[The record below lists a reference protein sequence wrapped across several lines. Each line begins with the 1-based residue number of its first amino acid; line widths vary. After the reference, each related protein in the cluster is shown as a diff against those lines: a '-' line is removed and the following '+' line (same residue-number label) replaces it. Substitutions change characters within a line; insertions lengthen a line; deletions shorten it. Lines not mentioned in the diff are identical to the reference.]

1 MSWWKRL
8 RGGGAPPSSPKCLD
22 AVRLDMPG
30 WTEEANGGDFR
41 VWRDSSSDVLS
52 LSIMDASLDLSEI
65 SNEAALQHWSRELA
79 ESRDAGLIEVRA
91 ARVHLG
97 PAGSLIYKRLEE
109 RAFIFTG
116 MLFIPTAE
124 GSLVWTIVAGERG
137 TTGVREAV
145 ITAELMNA
153 GKLTIQEYERSWAQ
167 DPYEPTYRGKDRR
180 VLRFVSDS
188 DCYDERFPDHPLSK
202 VRRVLA
208 ALPNAVRIES
218 PARESWNAWADQV

>member
-8 RGGGAPPSSPKCLD
+8 RGGVAPPSSPKCLG

-65 SNEAALQHWSRELA
+65 SDEAALQHWSREL
-79 ESRDAGLIEVRA
+79 
-91 ARVHLG
+91 
-97 PAGSLIYKRLEE
+97 
-109 RAFIFTG
+109 
-116 MLFIPTAE
+116 
-124 GSLVWTIVAGERG
+124 
-137 TTGVREAV
+137 
-145 ITAELMNA
+145 
-153 GKLTIQEYERSWAQ
+153 QEYGRSWAQ
-167 DPYEPTYRGKDRR
+167 DPYEPTYRGVDRR

-218 PARESWNAWADQV
+218 PAPESWNAWADQV